1 MQIEVSDPAFVQSL
15 RAYLQSQ
22 GCPSEPRSADVVEVR
37 VWSPDAPLDEAQA
50 RMKLFGHLREWC
62 SDNPGV
68 KVDLLT

>member
-22 GCPSEPRSADVVEVR
+22 GCPSEPQGADVVEVR
-37 VWSPDAPLDEAQA
+37 AFSPSAPLDEAQA
-50 RMKLFGHLREWC
+50 RMKVFGHLREWC
-62 SDNPGV
+62 LDNPGV

>member
-22 GCPSEPRSADVVEVR
+22 GCPSEPQTADIVEVR
-37 VWSPDAPLDEAQA
+37 VWSPHAPLDEAQA

-62 SDNPGV
+62 ADHPGV

>member
-22 GCPSEPRSADVVEVR
+22 GCPSEPQTADIVEVR

-62 SDNPGV
+62 ADHPGV